1 MSQSVTV
8 TGMILSASPIGEND
22 KRIVILTKEKGKI
35 SAFAKGARRQNS
47 HLLGATNPFSFGEF
61 VLYEGRSSYNLMQAN
76 ISNYFM
82 ELATDL
88 EGAYYGFYFM
98 EFADYYTKEH
108 NDERQMLR
116 LLYQTLRALSSN
128 KIPREL
134 VRYIFELKTLVVNGE
149 YPDVFHCTGC
159 GTQEQGVLFSS
170 RNRGIVCEKCRR
182 TVSDGIQIN
191 SSTLYTMQY
200 VVTSTI
206 EKLYTFVVSDEVL
219 KQLGKIMKQDTGM
232 YVDKRFKSLEIL
244 EMCLLS

>member
-1 MSQSVTV
+1 MSDLITV
-8 TGMILSASPIGEND
+8 QGVVLSAMPVGDYD
-22 KRIVILTKEKGKI
+22 KRIVLLTRERGKI
-35 SAFAKGARRQNS
+35 AVFAKGARRQNS

-61 VLYEGRSSYNLMQAN
+61 VLYEGRSSYNLLQAN

-159 GTQEQGVLFSS
+159 GTREQGVLFSC

-219 KQLGKIMKQDTGM
+219 KQLGKIMKQYTGM

>member
-1 MSQSVTV
+1 
-8 TGMILSASPIGEND
+8 
-22 KRIVILTKEKGKI
+22 
-35 SAFAKGARRQNS
+35 
-47 HLLGATNPFSFGEF
+47 
-61 VLYEGRSSYNLMQAN
+61 
-76 ISNYFM
+76 
-82 ELATDL
+82 
-88 EGAYYGFYFM
+88 M

-219 KQLGKIMKQDTGM
+219 KQLGKIMKQYTGM